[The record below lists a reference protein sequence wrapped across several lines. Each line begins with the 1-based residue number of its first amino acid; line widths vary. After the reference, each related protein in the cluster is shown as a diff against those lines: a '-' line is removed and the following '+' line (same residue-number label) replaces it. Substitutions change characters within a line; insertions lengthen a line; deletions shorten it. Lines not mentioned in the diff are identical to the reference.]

1 MEKALFLSELVKID
15 SSTPTKA
22 NECIEKCAQY
32 LSEQGI
38 KGEILE
44 QNGIKSYVSIVGEGG
59 KVLILNGHVDVVS
72 GKNSQFEPH
81 ISGSRFYGRGAADMK
96 GGVVAMIYAFCQL
109 KSEKLGCK
117 VMLQLVADEEVG
129 GENGT
134 KFLVDRGYT
143 GDFVICSEPT
153 NLNISV
159 NAKGI
164 LRLDIITKG
173 FAAHGSRPWEGD
185 NAIIKSLENFDKI
198 ERLPIINQ
206 SSKYYD
212 RTSVN
217 LAFIKGGDI
226 YNRVPDETL
235 MGLDIRF
242 VPHIDPQD
250 IIAAIKDAVE
260 GEVVVKNIEP
270 SINVAEDCTYVHVLK
285 EITTQ
290 ISKFGKVELIGQHGT
305 SDARFFSGKGIPA
318 IEFGPVGNGW
328 HGDGEF
334 VDLESI
340 AQLEKIIISFAK
352 KF

>member
-1 MEKALFLSELVKID
+1 MEKALLLSELVKID
-15 SSTPTKA
+15 SSTPIKA

-32 LSEQGI
+32 LFEKGI
-38 KGEILE
+38 EGEILE
-44 QNGIKSYVSIVGEGG
+44 HNGVKSYVAIIGEGE
-59 KVLILNGHVDVVS
+59 KILVLNGHVDVVS
-72 GKNSQFEPH
+72 GKPSQFEPL
-81 ISGSRFYGRGAADMK
+81 IDGSRFYGRGAADMK
-96 GGVVAMIYAFCQL
+96 GGVVAMIEAFCQL
-109 KSEKLGCK
+109 KNEKLGCK

-134 KFLVDRGYT
+134 KHLVDMGYT
-143 GDFVICSEPT
+143 GDFVICTEPT
-153 NLNISV
+153 NLNISI

-198 ERLPIINQ
+198 ENLPIINQ
-206 SSKYYD
+206 SSKYYE

-242 VPHIDPQD
+242 VPHIDPHE
-250 IIAAIKDAVE
+250 IIEAIKAVVE

-270 SINVAEDCTYVHVLK
+270 SINVSEDCEYVSTLR
-285 EITTQ
+285 EITSE
-290 ISKFGKVELIGQHGT
+290 ISNFGLVELVGQHGT
-305 SDARFFSGKGIPA
+305 SDARFFSGIGIPA
-318 IEFGPVGNGW
+318 IEFGPVGGAW

-334 VDLESI
+334 VDLESV
-340 AQLEKIIISFAK
+340 AQLEQIILSFAK
-352 KF
+352 RF